1 MRIIMMGTGPF
12 AVPTFE
18 SLLDSEHEV
27 VVLVTR
33 PTPSVRSRSKP
44 PPNPM
49 REFAESRGIQVL
61 APEDFNSEA
70 AATQLKSLRPDLYVV
85 CDYGQILSNDALSIP
100 PLGGINLHGSILPKY
115 RGAAPVHWAIMNG
128 DEETGITVI
137 HMTPKLD
144 GGPVLTVRTTPIG
157 ADETTE
163 QLEPR
168 LARLG
173 VEPVHEA
180 IAMLEGW
187 DKESPIG
194 TQQDPSL
201 ACRAPRLK
209 KADGAVDWSQSARQ
223 IYNKFRAL
231 KPWPGSF
238 TQWQRPN
245 GQTLRLIL
253 DDMRVADTSSPA
265 GAATGSVLV
274 AEGDNFEVVAGDGV
288 VRISKVQPAGKRV
301 MAIDE
306 FLRGCSIPVG
316 DRLGDSS

>member
-12 AVPTFE
+12 AVPTFD
-18 SLLDSEHEV
+18 SLLASEHEV

-33 PTPSVRSRSKP
+33 PTPPTRSRSKP

-61 APEDFNSEA
+61 APEDINSEA
-70 AATQLKSLRPDLYVV
+70 AATQLESLRPDLYVV

-115 RGAAPVHWAIMNG
+115 RGAAPVHWAVMNG
-128 DEETGITVI
+128 DEQTGITVI

-157 ADETTE
+157 EHETTE

-168 LARLG
+168 LALIG
-173 VEPVHEA
+173 VEAVHEA
-180 IAMLEGW
+180 IKMLESW
-187 DKESPIG
+187 DNESPLG
-194 TQQDPSL
+194 EKQDPAL

-209 KADGAVDWSQSARQ
+209 KADGAVDWSQSATQ

-238 TQWQRPN
+238 TQWERPN

-253 DDMRVADTSSPA
+253 DDMRMADTSPPE
-265 GAATGSVLV
+265 GAETGSVLV
-274 AEGDNFEVVAGDGV
+274 AEGDNLEVVTGDGV
-288 VRISKVQPAGKRV
+288 IRVTQVQPAGKRV
-301 MAIDE
+301 MAVDE
-306 FLRGCSIPVG
+306 FLRGCPIPVG